1 MTEITFKGSRDM
13 NAARIDQ
20 LRGQPTETEWLEF
33 KRNRCEPQQLGEYL
47 SALAN
52 SACLSDRPMA
62 YLIFGIDD
70 ETHEVVGTNFDPY
83 NTKAKGNQDLLPW
96 LAAGLHPNT
105 GFEPRIV
112 DYPAGR
118 VVVFEVGP
126 ARDQPVNFYGTAH
139 IRVGT
144 SKTKLSNHP
153 EKARAIWTH
162 GSDWSAEVCER
173 ASLDDLDPEALA
185 KAREQFIVRHPSQAA
200 EIEGWDDTTFLNK
213 ARVLKQDTMTNA
225 SLLLL
230 GRPESSALLVPAVAR
245 ISWVLKDGHNRELDY
260 EHIEPPFLLAG
271 DRLLQRIRNLTVRAL
286 PNGTLFPK
294 EFTQY
299 DPWVIREALHN
310 SIAHQDYRLR
320 GRIVVVEFPD
330 RILLTNVGDFLPG
343 DVATVIR
350 QDAPQALYRN
360 PFLAQAMVELNL
372 IDTQGGGIK
381 RMFDTQ
387 RKRFFPL
394 PDYDLTETETS
405 RVAVSLHGRILDERY
420 TRLLMERTDLDLD
433 NAMLLDRVQK
443 RLPISGEE
451 HRRLKAEGLV
461 EGRYP
466 NLMVAGLV
474 AKATGDAGRHI
485 RERGFDK
492 RYYSDLIVAL
502 VREHGPVSRKEID
515 QALIPKLPDRLTD
528 AQKRTRVRNL
538 IQGLRH
544 ADWIVNRGTRA
555 QPVWTLTDSQE
566 KNNSKEN

>member
-1 MTEITFKGSRDM
+1 M
-13 NAARIDQ
+13 NTVRIDQ

-33 KRNRCEPQQLGEYL
+33 KRNRYEPEQLGEYL

-52 SACLSDRPMA
+52 SACLAKRPA
-62 YLIFGIDD
+62 GYLIFGIDD

-105 GFEPRIV
+105 GFELRIV
-112 DYPAGR
+112 DYPTGR

-126 ARDQPVNFYGTAH
+126 ARD
-139 IRVGT
+139 
-144 SKTKLSNHP
+144 L
-153 EKARAIWTH
+153 
-162 GSDWSAEVCER
+162 
-173 ASLDDLDPEALA
+173 
-185 KAREQFIVRHPSQAA
+185 
-200 EIEGWDDTTFLNK
+200 
-213 ARVLKQDTMTNA
+213 
-225 SLLLL
+225 
-230 GRPESSALLVPAVAR
+230 
-245 ISWVLKDGHNRELDY
+245 
-260 EHIEPPFLLAG
+260 
-271 DRLLQRIRNLTVRAL
+271 
-286 PNGTLFPK
+286 
-294 EFTQY
+294 
-299 DPWVIREALHN
+299 
-310 SIAHQDYRLR
+310 
-320 GRIVVVEFPD
+320 
-330 RILLTNVGDFLPG
+330 NVGDFLPG

-360 PFLAQAMVELNL
+360 PFLARAMVELNL

-387 RKRFFPL
+387 RKRSFPL

-433 NAMLLDRVQK
+433 RAMLLDRVQK
-443 RLPISGEE
+443 GLPISREE
-451 HRRLKAEGLV
+451 HRRLKADGLV

-474 AKATGDAGRHI
+474 AKATGEAGRHI

-492 RYYSDLIVAL
+492 QYYLDLIVAL

-528 AQKRTRVRNL
+528 MQKRWKVQNL
-538 IQGLRH
+538 MQALRRSGQ
-544 ADWIVNRGTRA
+544 IVNRGTRTQSAWILAKA
-555 QPVWTLTDSQE
+555 QPEEIFD
-566 KNNSKEN
+566 K

>member
-1 MTEITFKGSRDM
+1 M
-13 NAARIDQ
+13 NIARIDQ

-33 KRNRCEPQQLGEYL
+33 KRNYYEPKQLGEYL

-52 SACLSDRPMA
+52 SACLADQPA
-62 YLIFGIDD
+62 GYLIFGIDD
-70 ETHEVVGTNFDPY
+70 ETHEVVGTDFDPL
-83 NTKAKGNQDLLPW
+83 NTKAKGNQDLLLW
-96 LAAGLHPNT
+96 LAMGLHPNT
-105 GFEPRIV
+105 GFDLRIV
-112 DYPAGR
+112 NYPAGR

-126 ARDQPVNFYGTAH
+126 ARDQPVNFYGTAY
-139 IRVGT
+139 IRVGS
-144 SKTKLSNHP
+144 SKTELSKHP

-173 ASLDDLDPEALA
+173 ASLDDLDPEAIA
-185 KAREQFIVRHPSQAA
+185 KAREQFIVRHPPQAA

-213 ARVLKQDTMTNA
+213 ARVLWQGALTNA
-225 SLLLL
+225 ALLLL

-245 ISWVLKDGHNRELDY
+245 ISWVLKDAHNRELDY

-286 PNGTLFPK
+286 PNGTLFPE

-330 RILLTNVGDFLPG
+330 RILMTNVGDFLPG

-350 QDAPQALYRN
+350 QDAPQAIYRN
-360 PFLAQAMVELNL
+360 PFLARAMVELNL

-387 RKRFFPL
+387 RKRSFPL

-433 NAMLLDRVQK
+433 QAMLLDRVQK
-443 RLPISGEE
+443 GLSISREE
-451 HRRLKAEGLV
+451 HLRLKAEGLV

-474 AKATGDAGRHI
+474 AKATDEAGRHI

-492 RYYSDLIVAL
+492 QYYLDLIVAL

-528 AQKRTRVRNL
+528 MQKRTRVRNL

-544 ADWIVNRGTRA
+544 ANWIVNRGTRG
-555 QPVWTLTDSQE
+555 QPAWTLTDAQK

>member
-1 MTEITFKGSRDM
+1 M
-13 NAARIDQ
+13 NTAHIDQ

-33 KRNRCEPQQLGEYL
+33 KRNRYDPKQLGEYL

-52 SACLSDRPMA
+52 SACLADQPA
-62 YLIFGIDD
+62 GYLIFGIDD
-70 ETHEVVGTNFDPY
+70 ETHQVVGTDFDPR
-83 NTKAKGNQDLLPW
+83 NTKAKGNQDLLLW

-105 GFEPRIV
+105 GFELRIV
-112 DYPAGR
+112 DCPAGR
-118 VVVFEVGP
+118 VVVFEVRP

-139 IRVGT
+139 IRVGS

-173 ASLDDLDPEALA
+173 ASLDDLDPEAIA
-185 KAREQFIVRHPSQAA
+185 KAREQFIVRHSSQAA
-200 EIEGWDDTTFLNK
+200 EIEGWDNTTFLNK
-213 ARVLKQDTMTNA
+213 ARVLWQGALTNA
-225 SLLLL
+225 ALLLL

-245 ISWVLKDGHNRELDY
+245 ISWILKDAHNRELDY

-286 PNGTLFPK
+286 PNGTLFPE

-310 SIAHQDYRLR
+310 SIAHQDYRLK

-330 RILLTNVGDFLPG
+330 RILITNVGDFLPG

-350 QDAPQALYRN
+350 QDAPQAIYRN
-360 PFLAQAMVELNL
+360 PFLARAMVELNL

-381 RMFDTQ
+381 RIFDTQ
-387 RKRFFPL
+387 RKRSFPL

-433 NAMLLDRVQK
+433 RAMLLDRVQK
-443 RLPISGEE
+443 GLSISREE
-451 HRRLKAEGLV
+451 HRRLKADGLV

-474 AKATGDAGRHI
+474 AKATGEAGRHI

-492 RYYSDLIVAL
+492 QYYSDLIVAL

-515 QALIPKLPDRLTD
+515 QTLIPKLPDRLTD
-528 AQKRTRVRNL
+528 VQKRSRIRNL
-538 IQGLRH
+538 IQRLRH
-544 ADWIVNRGTRA
+544 ANWIVNRGTRA
-555 QPVWTLTDSQE
+555 QPAWTLTDARKKS
-566 KNNSKEN
+566 NSKEN

>member
-1 MTEITFKGSRDM
+1 M
-13 NAARIDQ
+13 NTVRIDQ

-33 KRNRCEPQQLGEYL
+33 KRNRYAPEQLGEYL

-52 SACLSDRPMA
+52 SACLANRPTG

-105 GFEPRIV
+105 GFELRIV

-126 ARDQPVNFYGTAH
+126 ARDQPVNFYGTAY
-139 IRVGT
+139 IRVGS

-162 GSDWSAEVCER
+162 GSDWSAEVCEQ
-173 ASLDDLDPEALA
+173 ASLHDLAPEAIA
-185 KAREQFIVRHPSQAA
+185 KAREQFIVRHPSQTA

-225 SLLLL
+225 ALLLL
-230 GRPESSALLVPAVAR
+230 GQPESSALLVPAVAR
-245 ISWVLKDGHNRELDY
+245 ISWVLKDAHNRELDY

-286 PNGTLFPK
+286 PNGTLFPQ

-330 RILLTNVGDFLPG
+330 RILLTNVGGFLPG

-360 PFLAQAMVELNL
+360 PFLARAMVELNL

-387 RKRFFPL
+387 RKRSFPL

-420 TRLLMERTDLDLD
+420 TRLLMERSDLDLD
-433 NAMLLDRVQK
+433 CAMLLDRVQK
-443 RLPISGEE
+443 GLPISREE

-466 NLMVAGLV
+466 NLMVAGLI
-474 AKATGDAGRHI
+474 AKATGEAGRHI

-492 RYYSDLIVAL
+492 QYYMDLIVAL

-528 AQKRTRVRNL
+528 AQKRWKVQNL
-538 IQGLRH
+538 MQVLRRSGQ
-544 ADWIVNRGTRA
+544 IVNQGTRTQSAWILAKA
-555 QPVWTLTDSQE
+555 QPREIFD
-566 KNNSKEN
+566 K

>member
-1 MTEITFKGSRDM
+1 M
-13 NAARIDQ
+13 NTIRIDQ

-33 KRNRCEPQQLGEYL
+33 KRNRYEPEQLGEYL

-52 SACLSDRPMA
+52 SACLADRPTG

-105 GFEPRIV
+105 GFELRIV

-126 ARDQPVNFYGTAH
+126 ARDQPVNFYGTAY

-162 GSDWSAEVCER
+162 GSDWSAEVCEQ
-173 ASLDDLDPEALA
+173 ASLHDLAPEALA
-185 KAREQFIVRHPSQAA
+185 KAREQFIVRHPSQAT

-225 SLLLL
+225 ALLLL
-230 GRPESSALLVPAVAR
+230 GQPESSALLVPAVAR

-286 PNGTLFPK
+286 PNGTLFPQ

-299 DPWVIREALHN
+299 DPWVIREALHH

-330 RILLTNVGDFLPG
+330 RILLTNVGDFLPS

-360 PFLAQAMVELNL
+360 PFLARAMVELNL
-372 IDTQGGGIK
+372 IDTQGSGIK

-433 NAMLLDRVQK
+433 RAMLLDRVQK
-443 RLPISGEE
+443 GLPISREE

-474 AKATGDAGRHI
+474 AKATGEAGRHI

-492 RYYSDLIVAL
+492 QYYLGLIVAL

-528 AQKRTRVRNL
+528 VQKRWKVQNL
-538 IQGLRH
+538 MQALRRSGQ
-544 ADWIVNRGTRA
+544 IVNRGTRTQSAWILAKA
-555 QPVWTLTDSQE
+555 QPEDIFD
-566 KNNSKEN
+566 K